1 MFNWTNAFQVEHL
14 AQEEGTGGKGRERR
28 GTMRERESERN
39 KNKVGERKLQ
49 EVVKESK
56 VKVDRDKR
64 ISGNEKEI
72 DIDVK

>member
-1 MFNWTNAFQVEHL
+1 
-14 AQEEGTGGKGRERR
+14 
-28 GTMRERESERN
+28 MRERESERN